1 MAKILVVGS
10 ANMDI
15 TYSVPHIPAP
25 GETILS
31 TGKTVSPGGK
41 GANQAVAAARLGG
54 DVAFLGRVGADEYG
68 EMLKSS
74 LSGAGVDISNI
85 ITDEKHPTGTAA
97 ISVSADGQNT
107 IIVDAGAN
115 AAMTAEDIWDHPQ
128 AFSQADYI
136 VVQLEI
142 GFSAVQAAVTMGK
155 MMDKRVILN
164 PAPAKD
170 LEPEMLHGV
179 YCLAPNET
187 EAEMLFGSYSQDQL
201 PTIANSCGVQN
212 LVVTVGSKGALLVQ
226 SGSCVRIPTTRVK
239 AVDTTGA
246 GDCFVGAMT
255 VALAEGKDMEDAI
268 AFANQAASIS
278 VTRAGAQN
286 AMPSRDEIEED

>member
-25 GETILS
+25 GETILA
-31 TGKTVSPGGK
+31 TGKTTSPGGK

-54 DVAFLGRVGADEYG
+54 DVAFLGRVGADGYG
-68 EMLKSS
+68 DALKNS
-74 LSGAGVDISNI
+74 LAEAGVDISNI
-85 ITDEKHPTGTAA
+85 ITDPVNPTGTATICVA
-97 ISVSADGQNT
+97 DDGQNT

-115 AAMTAEDIWDHPQ
+115 AAMSAEDIWDHPQ
-128 AFSQADYI
+128 CFSQADYI

-164 PAPAKD
+164 PAPARP
-170 LEPEMLHGV
+170 LEPELLNGV
-179 YCLAPNET
+179 YCFAPNET
-187 EAEMLFGSYSQDQL
+187 EAEILFGSYTTDQL
-201 PTIANSCGVQN
+201 PNICNSFGVKN
-212 LVVTVGSKGALLVQ
+212 MVVTLGSKGAMLVKN
-226 SGSCVRIPTTRVK
+226 GTAVRVPTMRVK

-246 GDCFVGAMT
+246 GDCFIGAMT
-255 VALAEGKDMEDAI
+255 VALSEGKDLQEAI
-268 AFANQAASIS
+268 EFANQAATIS
-278 VTRAGAQN
+278 VTRKGAQI
-286 AMPSRDEIEED
+286 AMPSRDEIED